1 MNAMICAALIL
12 LGANAFD
19 QEFQAANVAYEAG
32 KFDDAIAGYERVVA
46 SGAAQA
52 EVFYNLGNAY
62 YKADRLGP
70 AIANYERAV
79 AIAPGLS
86 EARENLDKAIGET
99 ANRLPKPLRPAW
111 QQALLFWDTS
121 LTYPASRSL
130 ALIAWLAFWAVLA
143 IALVRRVPYARAIAV
158 LLCVIAT
165 LSGLSAWCKAH
176 PVQLAVGIVPAEAT
190 PPTAAPAQDAASDPK
205 QKGAPVRYGMSDT
218 DTIRFHLAE
227 GDRVAVEER
236 RDGWARVRSVDGVR
250 GWVREDQV
258 CFVGPP
264 YTSAPAPPQK
274 EAP

>member
-1 MNAMICAALIL
+1 MNAMLCAALIL
-12 LGANAFD
+12 LGANAFE
-19 QEFQAANVAYEAG
+19 QEFQAANTAYEAG
-32 KFDDAIAGYERVVA
+32 KFNEAIADYERVVA

-52 EVFYNLGNAY
+52 GVFYNLGNAY
-62 YKADRLGP
+62 YKAGRLGP

-79 AIAPGLS
+79 AIAPGFS

-111 QQALLFWDTS
+111 QQALLFWDTG
-121 LTYPASRSL
+121 LTYAASRSL
-130 ALIAWLAFWAVLA
+130 SLLAWLAFWALLA
-143 IALVRRVPYARAIAV
+143 VALVRRVPYARAIAV
-158 LLCVIAT
+158 LLCAIAT

-176 PVQLAVGIVPAEAT
+176 PVQLAVGIVPADT
-190 PPTAAPAQDAASDPK
+190 SAAAADPAQAAAGDPK

-227 GDRVAVEER
+227 GDRVAVEES

-250 GWVREDQV
+250 GWIREDQV

-264 YTSAPAPPQK
+264 YTPAPQPRQK